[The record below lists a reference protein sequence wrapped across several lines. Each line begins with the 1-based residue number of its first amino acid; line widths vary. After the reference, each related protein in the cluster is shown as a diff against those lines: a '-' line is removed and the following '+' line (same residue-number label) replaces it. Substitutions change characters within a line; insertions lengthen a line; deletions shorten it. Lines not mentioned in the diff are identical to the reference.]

1 MRAYG
6 VLQRNVPPTVSST
19 LCPTA
24 PGFSLEIVHLVKKQ
38 DQTWLAYKILNSLQS
53 EVAQL
58 HMSGQKEFC
67 ARKIYSLIFQNELI
81 FSSGYSFIS
90 R

>member
-1 MRAYG
+1 MLKLKHMFQLRLMRAYG

-38 DQTWLAYKILNSLQS
+38 DQT
-53 EVAQL
+53 
-58 HMSGQKEFC
+58 
-67 ARKIYSLIFQNELI
+67 
-81 FSSGYSFIS
+81 
-90 R
+90 